1 MTLNQNQ
8 LQSNSQQTI
17 SQQSNDQL
25 DNQESQKSESVF
37 LVSSAIHAKHGIYD
51 TETRF
56 KQTIETC
63 KSIRERCDAK
73 IIILDGGH
81 EDLTSKE
88 KAELVDYID
97 EFFTFSEEDVV
108 KQIQNV
114 PNHDIVK
121 NMIELVMFGSFYDSV
136 CEQGWRD
143 KYKRIFK
150 MSGRYTLN
158 DTFNYQKHM
167 DAKDKIIIRGPY
179 TSQFNADIT
188 GGVTL
193 QYMSR
198 LWSFDAFLLPYIRDI
213 YVDMFEQMN
222 DRLAKGGYI
231 DLEHL
236 LFHNLDINLIEN
248 IGELG
253 IDGNIAPNGARVSD

>member
-1 MTLNQNQ
+1 MN
-8 LQSNSQQTI
+8 
-17 SQQSNDQL
+17 QQSQSQNDQ
-25 DNQESQKSESVF
+25 QKNNDTESVF
-37 LVSSAIHAKHGIYD
+37 LISSAIHAKHGIYD

-73 IIILDGGH
+73 IIILDGGYQ
-81 EDLTSKE
+81 ELTSE
-88 KAELVDYID
+88 ERHEITDYID
-97 EFFTFSEEDVV
+97 EFYTFSGEEIVQ
-108 KQIQNV
+108 QIQNI

-121 NMIELVMFGSFYDSV
+121 NMIEIVMYGSFYDKV
-136 CEQGWRD
+136 CQEGWRD

-167 DAKDKIIIRGPY
+167 DAKDKIIIRGPF
-179 TSQFNADIT
+179 TSQFNSDTT
-188 GGVTL
+188 GGVSL

-213 YVDMFEQMN
+213 YVDMFRNMN
-222 DRLAKGGYI
+222 NRLAQKGYI
-231 DLEHL
+231 DIEHL
-236 LFHNLDINLIEN
+236 LFHHLDLALIEN
-248 IGELG
+248 IGKLG
-253 IDGNIAPNGARVSD
+253 LDGNIAPNGVRISD